1 MKQLTCEMCGST
13 DLTKQD
19 GVFVCQSCGT
29 KYSVEE
35 ARKLMIEGTVDV
47 TGSTV
52 KVDTSA
58 ELKNLYQIARR
69 AKDDNNG
76 ENATKYYDM
85 ILVKDPTSWEAAFYV
100 VYFKAMECK
109 IAQIK
114 SAAISVSNCEDS
126 VLFLIKN
133 HVPKSE
139 QLAAVKEI
147 VYRSSRI
154 AHMLANGAKNHYDGI
169 DSDIRDKYLQEYV
182 DNASA
187 ARDILYT
194 CGTQID
200 RIWGDDP
207 QIGKLAAEAWKD
219 GIEIHKQLLPYFANQ
234 DIHNQI
240 IDSYTKKCGKYIP
253 DYLNYLKKKLE
264 NDISSLKYTISD
276 LSNWDGNTTETK
288 FLNGCGIFIIASSI
302 ALSLFLYNF
311 SLSTDGFSLLPILC
325 CIVSIPCFLAAKM
338 KVQENLSENE
348 ISLANAKKE
357 LDKKEKELREL
368 RNH

>member
-13 DLTKQD
+13 DLMKQD

-58 ELKNLYQIARR
+58 ELENLYQIARR

-76 ENATKYYDM
+76 ENAAKYYDM

-133 HVPKSE
+133 HVPESE

-154 AHMLANGAKNHYDGI
+154 AHMLANGAKSHYDGI
-169 DSDIRDKYLQEYV
+169 NSDIQYNYTQEYV

-187 ARDILYT
+187 AKDILYT

-200 RIWGDDP
+200 RIFGDDP

-240 IDSYTKKCGKYIP
+240 IDSYTQKCGKYIP
-253 DYLNYLKKKLE
+253 DYLKKKLE
-264 NDISSLKYTISD
+264 NDISSLKRTVST
-276 LSNWDGNTTETK
+276 LSYYDGKTFETK
-288 FLNGCGIFIIASSI
+288 LMNVEGIIFIALGLLSFIDILAVGRFGVALLLFIFSCASGI
-302 ALSLFLYNF
+302 
-311 SLSTDGFSLLPILC
+311 LLIKR
-325 CIVSIPCFLAAKM
+325 AKN
-338 KVQENLSENE
+338 KVQKNLSENG

>member
-13 DLTKQD
+13 DLMKQD

-35 ARKLMIEGTVDV
+35 AKKMMVEGTVDV

-58 ELKNLYQIARR
+58 ELANLYQIARR
-69 AKDDNNG
+69 AKDDNNS
-76 ENATKYYDM
+76 ENAAKYYDM

-109 IAQIK
+109 IAQIR
-114 SAAISVSNCEDS
+114 SAAISVSNCQDS

-133 HVPKSE
+133 HVPESE

-147 VYRSSRI
+147 VYRSSQI
-154 AHMLANGAKNHYDGI
+154 AHMLAKGAKNHYDGI
-169 DSDIRDKYLQEYV
+169 NYEIKHNYTQEYV

-200 RIWGDDP
+200 RIFGDDP

-219 GIEIHKQLLPYFANQ
+219 GIEIHKQLLSYYA
-234 DIHNQI
+234 DKDGHNRI
-240 IDSYTKKCGKYIP
+240 IDSYTEKCGKYIP
-253 DYLNYLKKKLE
+253 DYLKKKLE
-264 NDISSLKYTISD
+264 NDISSLKYTISK
-276 LSNWDGNTTETK
+276 LSYHDGKTIGTK
-288 FLNGCGIFIIASSI
+288 FLNGFGIFFI
-302 ALSLFLYNF
+302 ALGLVFF
-311 SLSTDGFSLLPILC
+311 ITLLELG
-325 CIVSIPCFLAAKM
+325 SDFGSALAALVFLCIYGVPLILWAK
-338 KVQENLSENE
+338 KRAQKKLSENR

-357 LDKKEKELREL
+357 LEKKEKELKEL
-368 RNH
+368 HNH

>member
-35 ARKLMIEGTVDV
+35 AKRMMVEGTVDV

-58 ELKNLYQIARR
+58 ELENLYQIARR
-69 AKDDNNG
+69 AKDDNNV
-76 ENATKYYDM
+76 ENAAKYYDM

-133 HVPKSE
+133 HVPESE

-154 AHMLANGAKNHYDGI
+154 AHMLANGAKSHYDGI
-169 DSDIRDKYLQEYV
+169 DSDIQYKYLQEYV

-200 RIWGDDP
+200 RILGDNP
-207 QIGKLAAEAWKD
+207 EIGKLAVDAWKD
-219 GIEIHKQLLPYFANQ
+219 GIGMHRQLLSYYANE
-234 DIHNQI
+234 DANNRV
-240 IDSYTKKCGKYIP
+240 IDSYIEKIGKYLP
-253 DYLNYLKKKLE
+253 DYSKDYKRKKLE
-264 NDISSLKYTISD
+264 NEISALKRIIATPIGDGYTSGLNGTKSLRIFGIIFLVAGIFFGIITILYTISELMFMASFEVIIGIILIRKAKKD
-276 LSNWDGNTTETK
+276 AETN
-288 FLNGCGIFIIASSI
+288 FYTMSS
-302 ALSLFLYNF
+302 A
-311 SLSTDGFSLLPILC
+311 
-325 CIVSIPCFLAAKM
+325 V
-338 KVQENLSENE
+338 
-348 ISLANAKKE
+348 ANAKKE
-357 LDKKEKELREL
+357 LEKKEAELKKL
-368 RNH
+368 